1 MNKRYIIA
9 VAALTFICIAGI
21 AAFIIMKNIGAADPI
36 AEIYVDGKLFRTAT
50 LSQDCEFTISTEHGT
65 NTIKV
70 ENGAIAVVSA
80 DCPDK
85 VCVNTGAISSG
96 IVPIIC
102 LPHRLEIRVISAQES
117 SLDAVIS

>member
-1 MNKRYIIA
+1 MSKKYLVA
-9 VAALTFICIAGI
+9 AAALTFICIAGI
-21 AAFIIMKNIGAADPI
+21 ATFIIMKSIGVADPI
-36 AEIYVDGKLFRTAT
+36 AEIYVDGELFRTAA
-50 LSQDCEFTISTEHGT
+50 LSQDCEFMISTEHGT

-70 ENGAIAVVSA
+70 ENSAIAVVSA

-85 VCVNTGAISSG
+85 VCVNTGAISNG

-102 LPHRLEIRVISAQES
+102 LPHRLEIRVISAQEN

>member
-1 MNKRYIIA
+1 MSKKYVIA
-9 VAALTFICIAGI
+9 AALLTFICIAGI
-21 AAFIIMKNIGAADPI
+21 AAFIIMKNITAADPL
-36 AEIYVDGKLFRTAT
+36 AEIYVDGKLFRTAA
-50 LSQDCEFTISTEHGT
+50 LSQNCEFTISTEHGI

-70 ENGAIAVVSA
+70 ENGEIAVVSA

-85 VCVNTGAISSG
+85 VCVDTGAISSG
-96 IVPIIC
+96 VVPIIC